1 MANVGGEVLGLWVTN
16 LSYLLGALMMVSLL
30 GLYFVFATMV
40 VRQTLLLNSLLETK
54 ASYFLKPLAYL
65 HLLFSLIL
73 FLLSVVYL
81 QPYLP
86 LRITK

>member
-1 MANVGGEVLGLWVTN
+1 MANVSGEILGLWVTN

-30 GLYFVFATMV
+30 GLYLLFAIMV

-54 ASYFLKPLAYL
+54 ASYFLKALAYL
-65 HLLFSLIL
+65 HLLFSLVL

-81 QPYLP
+81 HPYLP
-86 LRITK
+86 LR